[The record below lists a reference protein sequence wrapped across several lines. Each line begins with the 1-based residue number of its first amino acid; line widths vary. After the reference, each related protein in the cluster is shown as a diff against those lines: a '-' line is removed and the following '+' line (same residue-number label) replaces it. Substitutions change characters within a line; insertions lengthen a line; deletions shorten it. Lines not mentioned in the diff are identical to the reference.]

1 MASIHRRTVR
11 WTTHTAQRRAGALDE
26 EAEAAR
32 ATAHRIEN
40 EALATKTIAA
50 GVLRRLE
57 ASQLASRAA
66 DEAASRARLSLTVG
80 ETEETLDNGKG
91 K

>member
-11 WTTHTAQRRAGALDE
+11 WTTHTAQRRAGALDK

-32 ATAHRIEN
+32 AVAHRIEK

-50 GVLRRLE
+50 GALRRLK
-57 ASQLASRAA
+57 A
-66 DEAASRARLSLTVG
+66 LSLPHARPTKPPVAPA
-80 ETEETLDNGKG
+80 
-91 K
+91 